1 MSDSTLE
8 LINQI
13 TEFNDIHEFM
23 QDKDLDEA
31 LAIIVKIL
39 MKPDI
44 PATQAPVLISK
55 LQAMSAKF
63 GVMATWYT
71 TVQKG
76 PAGSSN
82 NIKKN
87 VYYTMKD
94 SLDKLVDALKYVA
107 RYNLGA

>member
-1 MSDSTLE
+1 
-8 LINQI
+8 
-13 TEFNDIHEFM
+13 
-23 QDKDLDEA
+23 
-31 LAIIVKIL
+31 
-39 MKPDI
+39 
-44 PATQAPVLISK
+44 
-55 LQAMSAKF
+55 MSAKF